1 MNSYSVY
8 SGCTALKSSPI
19 NRRNLR
25 LSNLSFWGWTVLAL
39 AIGSNS
45 AYAALVDFEALS
57 AFTAT
62 GATGSYYNGNSG
74 IGTNSNGWTSGGVH
88 FSNTYDASFG
98 GFWTGWSYSNIA
110 DGVTA
115 GFGNQYAAA
124 PGGGSNG
131 IGGVAPGQKYAIGFG
146 DGAFLNLPAGSLLQS
161 LQISNT
167 TYTALSMLNGD
178 QFSKKFGGASGND
191 PDFFRV
197 TLTGYS
203 APSAQGNIIGSTT
216 IALADFTSAN
226 NSADFVL
233 RSWSTVNLSAIASA
247 SSIGL
252 RFSSS
257 DVGTFGIN
265 TPTYVAIDNLSFS
278 TVPEPTSLLL
288 LATFASLGGYQ
299 LQRRRRN
306 SRTHPLGDYSTI
318 IR

>member
-1 MNSYSVY
+1 MNTYSASFESSVLMGF
-8 SGCTALKSSPI
+8 SGAWRIT
-19 NRRNLR
+19 R
-25 LSNLSFWGWTVLAL
+25 LSNLVFWSWAIIAVNFGSELAR
-39 AIGSNS
+39 G
-45 AYAALVDFEALS
+45 ALVDFEALS

-62 GATGSYYNGNSG
+62 GATGSYFNGNSG
-74 IGTNSNGWTSGGVH
+74 IGTNSNGWTTGGVH
-88 FSNTYDASFG
+88 FNNTYDASFG
-98 GFWTGWSYSNIA
+98 GFWTGWSYSNVA
-110 DGVTA
+110 DAATA

-131 IGGVAPGQKYAIGFG
+131 LGGAAPGQKYAVGFG
-146 DGAFLNLPAGSLLQS
+146 DGAFLNVPAGSLLQS
-161 LQISNT
+161 LEITNT

-203 APSAQGNIIGSTT
+203 APRAQGSVIGSITVS
-216 IALADFTSAN
+216 LADYTSAN

-233 RSWSTVNLSAIASA
+233 RSWSTVNLAAIASA

-252 RFSSS
+252 RFASS

-288 LATFASLGGYQ
+288 LATFTSLGGYH
-299 LQRRRRN
+299 LQRRHRN
-306 SRTHPLGDYSTI
+306 SRQPA
-318 IR
+318 